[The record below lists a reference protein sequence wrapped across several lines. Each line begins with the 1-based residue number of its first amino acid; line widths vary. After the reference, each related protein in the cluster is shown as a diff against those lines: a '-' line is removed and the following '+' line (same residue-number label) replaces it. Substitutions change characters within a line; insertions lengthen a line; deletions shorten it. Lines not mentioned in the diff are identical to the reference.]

1 MMRRAIAAVRASGLV
16 GARGRRILH
25 TGVWSMIAKAAAAA
39 NLFLTV
45 PFVLDA
51 LGASQFGIWATLA
64 SLITFAGFLDFG
76 LGNGT
81 MNLVASA
88 HGRGEE
94 GQIDTIVREGRR
106 ALILIALLL
115 GAIALVTVP
124 WTPWHRLL
132 GVPEAMSATVRVSVG
147 IVIATIVL
155 AVPLT
160 LATRV
165 QLGMGQGDRA
175 FKWQAIGQALTACL
189 VIVLARAD
197 AGLELLVAATV
208 ATPLLASIAN
218 NVQLSRCVLVA
229 QPAAQIRNPSIAA
242 AIRNEG
248 VLFFILQL
256 AAALAF
262 SADLPLISAL
272 RGPEEAGQY
281 AIVQRLFS
289 IIPMALGFVWIP
301 LWPLYRQALAAG
313 DHGWVQRTLRKSLW
327 AALSI
332 ATAGALVLTL
342 GFDLITGIWIQQPLH
357 VGGYLVAGFALWCV
371 VDAAGTALAMFLNAA
386 SIMRYQV
393 FAATAFA
400 ASCVIGKFAALTY
413 AGTWLLPWVTITTFI
428 IMNLIP
434 ILLVWPRIIAHAYSI
449 QDVPDRNTQHDE

>member
-45 PFVLDA
+45 PFVLNA
-51 LGASQFGIWATLA
+51 LGPSQFGVWATLA

-94 GQIDTIVREGRR
+94 GQIGTIVREGRR

-115 GAIALVTVP
+115 GAIALVAVP

-132 GVPEAMSATVRVSVG
+132 GVPEAMSSTARASVG

-155 AVPLT
+155 AVPLN

-189 VIVLARAD
+189 VIVLTRAD

-218 NVQLSRCVLVA
+218 NVQLSRSVLVA
-229 QPAAQIRNPSIAA
+229 QPPAQIRNPSIAA

-289 IIPMALGFVWIP
+289 IIPMALGLVWMP
-301 LWPLYRQALAAG
+301 LWPIYRQALAAG
-313 DHGWVQRTLRKSLW
+313 DHGWALQTFKLSTI
-327 AALSI
+327 AAICI
-332 ATAGALVLTL
+332 AAVLGAVIAF
-342 GFDLITGIWIQQPLH
+342 GFEPLITLWLRQGLMASS
-357 VGGYLVAGFALWCV
+357 LLLAGFATWTV
-371 VDAAGTALAMFLNAA
+371 FEAGASAVATFLNAA
-386 SIMRYQV
+386 SVLRFQV
-393 FAATAFA
+393 IIACAFA
-400 ASCVIGKFAALTY
+400 LCCLTGKVLAL
-413 AGTWLLPWVTITTFI
+413 AHGHVSWLPWVT
-428 IMNLIP
+428 LASWSACA
-434 ILLVWPRIIAHAYSI
+434 LLPLAIYRHKIYASVLAEGH
-449 QDVPDRNTQHDE
+449 

>member
-1 MMRRAIAAVRASGLV
+1 MMRKAIAAARASQWV
-16 GARGRRILH
+16 GTRGRRILH
-25 TGVWSMIAKAAAAA
+25 TGAWSMIAKATAAA

-45 PFVLDA
+45 PFVLKA
-51 LGASQFGIWATLA
+51 LGPSQFGIWATLA

-94 GQIDTIVREGRR
+94 GQIGTIVREGRR

-115 GAIALVTVP
+115 GAIALVVVP

-132 GVPEAMSATVRVSVG
+132 GVPEAMSSTARASVG

-155 AVPLT
+155 TVPLN

-189 VIVLARAD
+189 VIVLTRAD

-218 NVQLSRCVLVA
+218 NVQLSRSVLVA

-289 IIPMALGFVWIP
+289 VIPMALGLIWMP
-301 LWPLYRQALAAG
+301 LWPIYRQALAAG
-313 DHGWVQRTLRKSLW
+313 DHDWVQRTLRNSLH
-327 AALSI
+327 AALPI
-332 ATAGALVLTL
+332 ATIGALVLAL
-342 GFDLITGIWIQQPLH
+342 GFDWITGIWIQKPLH
-357 VGGYLVAGFALWCV
+357 ASGYLIAGFALWCV
-371 VDAAGTALAMFLNAA
+371 VDAAGTALATFLNAA

-393 FAATAFA
+393 FAASAFA
-400 ASCVIGKFAALTY
+400 ASCLIGKYMVLNNFGA
-413 AGTWLLPWVTITTFI
+413 WLLPWVTITTFAL
-428 IMNLIP
+428 MNLIP
-434 ILLVWPRIIAHAYSI
+434 ILLLWPRIIARTHSI
-449 QDVPDRNTQHDE
+449 QHAPNRTT

>member
-1 MMRRAIAAVRASGLV
+1 MA
-16 GARGRRILH
+16 
-25 TGVWSMIAKAAAAA
+25 AKAAAAA

-45 PFVLDA
+45 PFVLKA
-51 LGASQFGIWATLA
+51 LGPSQFGVWATLA
-64 SLITFAGFLDFG
+64 SLVTFAGFLDFG

-94 GQIDTIVREGRR
+94 GRIGTIVREGRR

-115 GAIALVTVP
+115 GTIALVAVP

-132 GVPEAMSATVRVSVG
+132 GVPEAMSSTVRASVG
-147 IVIATIVL
+147 VVIATIIL
-155 AVPLT
+155 AVPLS

-175 FKWQAIGQALTACL
+175 FRWQAIGQGLTACL
-189 VIVLARAD
+189 VIVLARAH

-218 NVQLSRCVLVA
+218 NVQLSRNALMA
-229 QPAAQIRNPSIAA
+229 QPTAQARDPSIAA

-248 VLFFILQL
+248 VLFFVLQL

-289 IIPMALGFVWIP
+289 VIPMALGLVWIP

-313 DHGWVQRTLRKSLW
+313 DHGWVQRTLRNSLR
-327 AALSI
+327 AALVI
-332 ATAGALVLTL
+332 ATVSALVLAIA
-342 GFDLITGIWIQQPLH
+342 FDWIAGIWIQKPLH
-357 VGGYLVAGFALWCV
+357 VSVYLIAGFALWCV
-371 VDAAGTALAMFLNAA
+371 VDAAGTALATFLNAA

-393 FAATAFA
+393 FAASSFA
-400 ASCVIGKFAALTY
+400 ASCVIGKYAVLTHI
-413 AGTWLLPWVTITTFI
+413 GTWPLPWVTITTFVLT
-428 IMNLIP
+428 NLIP
-434 ILLVWPRIIAHAYSI
+434 ILLVWPRIINRAYSI
-449 QDVPDRNTQHDE
+449 QHAPNRNTQHDQ

>member
-1 MMRRAIAAVRASGLV
+1 MIRRAIEAARSPQWV
-16 GARGRRILH
+16 GTRGKRILH
-25 TGVWSMIAKAAAAA
+25 TGAWSMIAKAAAAA

-45 PFVLDA
+45 PFVLKA
-51 LGASQFGIWATLA
+51 LGPSQFGVWATLA
-64 SLITFAGFLDFG
+64 SLVTFAGFLDFG

-94 GQIDTIVREGRR
+94 GQVGAIVREGRR

-115 GAIALVTVP
+115 GTIALVAVP

-132 GVPEAMSATVRVSVG
+132 GVPEAMSSTVRASVG

-155 AVPLT
+155 AVPLN

-165 QLGMGQGDRA
+165 QLGMGQGNLA
-175 FKWQAIGQALTACL
+175 FKWQAIGQGLTTCL
-189 VIVLARAD
+189 VIMLARAH

-208 ATPLLASIAN
+208 ATPLIASLAN
-218 NVQLSRCVLVA
+218 NVQLSRSALLA
-229 QPAAQIRNPSIAA
+229 QPRGHVRDPLIAA
-242 AIRNEG
+242 TIRNEG
-248 VLFFILQL
+248 ALFFVLQL

-289 IIPMALGFVWIP
+289 VIPMALGLVWMP
-301 LWPLYRQALAAG
+301 LWPIYRQALAAG
-313 DHGWVQRTLRKSLW
+313 DHDWVQRTLRNSLQ
-327 AALSI
+327 AAL
-332 ATAGALVLTL
+332 ATATVGALVLAL
-342 GFDLITGIWIQQPLH
+342 GFDWIAGIWIQKPLH
-357 VGGYLVAGFALWCV
+357 ASGYLIAGFALWCV
-371 VDAAGTALAMFLNAA
+371 VDAAGTALATFLNAA

-393 FAATAFA
+393 FAASAFA
-400 ASCVIGKFAALTY
+400 ASCLIGKYMVLNNLGA
-413 AGTWLLPWVTITTFI
+413 WLLPWVTITTFVL
-428 IMNLIP
+428 MNLIP
-434 ILLVWPRIIAHAYSI
+434 ILLLWPRIIARTHSI
-449 QDVPDRNTQHDE
+449 QHAQNRTTQHDE

>member
-1 MMRRAIAAVRASGLV
+1 MIRRAIEAARSPQWVST
-16 GARGRRILH
+16 RGKRILH
-25 TGVWSMIAKAAAAA
+25 TGAWSMIAKAAAAA

-45 PFVLDA
+45 PFVLKA
-51 LGASQFGIWATLA
+51 LGPSQFGVWATLA
-64 SLITFAGFLDFG
+64 SLVTFAGFLDFG

-94 GQIDTIVREGRR
+94 GQVGAIVREGRR

-115 GAIALVTVP
+115 GTIALVAVP

-132 GVPEAMSATVRVSVG
+132 GVPEAMSSTVRASVG

-155 AVPLT
+155 AVPLN

-189 VIVLARAD
+189 VIALARAD

-218 NVQLSRCVLVA
+218 NVQLSRSVLMA
-229 QPAAQIRNPSIAA
+229 QPTAQTRNPAIAA

-248 VLFFILQL
+248 VLFFVLQL

-262 SADLPLISAL
+262 SADLPLLSAL
-272 RGPEEAGQY
+272 RGSEEAGQY

-289 IIPMALGFVWIP
+289 VIPMALGLVWMP
-301 LWPLYRQALAAG
+301 LWPIYRQALAAG
-313 DHGWVQRTLRKSLW
+313 DHGWVQRTLRKSLQ
-327 AALSI
+327 AAL
-332 ATAGALVLTL
+332 ATATVGALVLAL
-342 GFDLITGIWIQQPLH
+342 GFDWIAGIWIQQPLH
-357 VGGYLVAGFALWCV
+357 VSGCLIAGFALWCII
-371 VDAAGTALAMFLNAA
+371 DAAGTALATFLNAA
-386 SIMRYQV
+386 SIVRYQIV
-393 FAATAFA
+393 LATIFAPSCLVAKVWIINAFGTAA
-400 ASCVIGKFAALTY
+400 V
-413 AGTWLLPWVTITTFI
+413 PWATITTYLLI
-428 IMNLIP
+428 SLIP
-434 ILLVWPRIIAHAYSI
+434 TLMLMSRLTARVVNCKY
-449 QDVPDRNTQHDE
+449 